1 MKRLIFVIAILL
13 MGFFG
18 LVSVLSGAED
28 VNDGRA
34 AGVENPASEGTPAP
48 QKASRVNVPADVKAI
63 VGPNEPNAVLGP
75 NDVNEVIRK
84 QFGPLE
90 NIWRRLDSSGQKE
103 LNAWMEQSIE
113 KRTNIVKVVNEQ
125 IISELEF
132 VRQLAVQEKASKTV
146 IAVDRLLQSRKLR
159 VESVLKQLDD
169 AIARKAR
176 IDELREKRQKEQEE
190 RRKEAEEKRRERE
203 RDRRRDY

>member
-13 MGFFG
+13 IGFFG
-18 LVSVLSGAED
+18 FVSVLSGAED

-34 AGVENPASEGTPAP
+34 AGVENPASEGAPAQ
-48 QKASRVNVPADVKAI
+48 QKASRVNVPADVKAV
-63 VGPNEPNAVLGP
+63 VGPNEPNAVPGP
-75 NDVNEVIRK
+75 NDVNEIIRK

-90 NIWRRLDSSGQKE
+90 NIWRRLDASGQKE

-159 VESVLKQLDD
+159 VESVLKQLDE
-169 AIARKAR
+169 ASARKAR
-176 IDELREKRQKEQEE
+176 IDELREKREKEQEE
-190 RRKEAEEKRRERE
+190 RRKEAEDRRRE
-203 RDRRRDY
+203 RDRQRRY